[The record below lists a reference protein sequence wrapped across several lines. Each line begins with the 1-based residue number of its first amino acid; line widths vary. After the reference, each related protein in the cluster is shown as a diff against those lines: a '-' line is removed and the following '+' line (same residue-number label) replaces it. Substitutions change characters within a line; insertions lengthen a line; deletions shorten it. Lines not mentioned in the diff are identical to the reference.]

1 MSLATTKAIALSGLN
16 GELVTVEV
24 DIADGLPGFNLL
36 GLPDAALSESRD
48 RVRAAIVN
56 SSQSWPNRK
65 VTIALLPAWLPKAG
79 SSFDLPIA
87 MGILGAQNIVSNLE
101 DYLFVGELSLDGS
114 LRHTRG
120 VLPSLICAYR
130 NGVRKV
136 VIPSANIAEAKL
148 LPELEVF
155 AFTNLKEVVHWLQTG
170 ELTEQS
176 ELDLVVEKIEM
187 QLDFADVAGQLP
199 ARRAAEISA
208 AGGHNFLMIGPPG
221 VGKTM
226 IAERLPTI
234 LPPLTQEETLE
245 VSAIHSITNSN
256 RAALSITAPFIAPHH
271 STTRIAM
278 VGGGA
283 HVIKPGVCSL
293 AHRGVLFVDEAP
305 ECASGVLD
313 SLRQPLE
320 NGSITIS
327 RATGNLTFPAKF
339 ILVLV
344 ANPCPCGKFAG
355 KGLGC
360 TCTSVQ
366 VRRYLNKLSGPLL
379 DRIDLRVNVE
389 NVSRIELAET
399 QNESSQQIRNRVI
412 AARAIA
418 ANRFKH
424 EKWRLNS
431 EIPPRALRQQYQPI
445 KAAMNFLHDELD
457 KEKIT
462 ARGLHKIIRT
472 SWTIADLNGVDRPT
486 LTEVTESYRLRE
498 GIE

>member
-87 MGILGAQNIVSNLE
+87 MGILGAQNIVRNLE

-120 VLPSLICAYR
+120 VLPSLICAYQ

-256 RAALSITAPFIAPHH
+256 RAALSTTAPFIAPHH

-339 ILVLV
+339 ILVLA

-431 EIPPRALRQQYQPI
+431 EIPPRALRQQYQPNR
-445 KAAMNFLHDELD
+445 AAMNFLHDELD